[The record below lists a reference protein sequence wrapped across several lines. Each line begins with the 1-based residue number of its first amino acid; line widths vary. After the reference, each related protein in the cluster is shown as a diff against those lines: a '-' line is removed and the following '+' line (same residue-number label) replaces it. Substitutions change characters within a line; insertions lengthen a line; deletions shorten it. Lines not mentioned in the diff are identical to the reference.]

1 MKKINKEL
9 LEQLNLKQ
17 RSGESPRTK
26 VTEATDFPENAKGAA
41 SSNVIHQTEA
51 LGSGIED
58 SILDAGSIH
67 PNEDGGELRLGD
79 TSKMANTAKASFFRN
94 KSSQQELRAK
104 KQQTQQDASKI
115 HSLY

>member
-17 RSGESPRTK
+17 RSGESPKTK
-26 VTEATDFPENAKGAA
+26 VTDTSDHPDNTIKGGVNQTDG
-41 SSNVIHQTEA
+41 V
-51 LGSGIED
+51 GSIIED

-67 PNEDGGELRLGD
+67 PNEDGELRLAD

-94 KSSQQELRAK
+94 KSSQ
-104 KQQTQQDASKI
+104 
-115 HSLY
+115 